1 MSSPNLKNIASIVK
15 ESLPFHIREGDY
27 DNFVRFIELYYEWL
41 SEDGNPLDVM
51 SEITDYGDLDKTLDI
66 FVNQFKSEIGA
77 VFPSVTRIR
86 DKNTSTK
93 LLSALFNATA
103 QSNSENE
110 TFVQDTFMGNGI
122 VSEFLMSFK
131 DPSYY
136 IGRDISPY
144 VADLKVYTNPANP
157 FSGVPVADASL
168 LSFPDD
174 YTELTEGTDYFLSD
188 DKLFFGQENNIL
200 APLNG
205 VSIVVVFR
213 LRTNPTS
220 SPDKNIEEEQKKRFT
235 DQNHF
240 LKLLKDF
247 YESKGSQKSLKFLF
261 RAFLNEDIDVYYP
274 KENIFKASNNR
285 WVENKSIRTN
295 PNTTSAAGTP
305 VRIIGETSSAIGI
318 IESNV
323 TFSRSNFNV
332 NEYFLGDISGEFQ
345 DQENVFV
352 EMDDGRLVKE
362 QLYSCVTG
370 FNIVNPGSNY
380 PRNFNLDFS
389 LGTNGS
395 GSGFSAKI
403 DNTTT
408 GEVSNIAIN
417 NAGDNYITGEFVEF
431 VNDGTFGSGA
441 IGRISQVGG
450 VERDFDI
457 TWTQDTKSAS
467 YPQLVWDISDDPAAV
482 FDSQT
487 SREIEVYLVN
497 RDTSYDD
504 VVLLYDF
511 DTVKS
516 SSVFY
521 EYKNDTDSIRHN
533 AYRENPSFGSAVGNF
548 SLSLKGDG
556 YVRIPDAASYFHDIP
571 SFTIDFWYYG
581 TGGTDS
587 VVFAF
592 NGIGQND
599 NADLFVMRHL
609 ASGQF
614 EMIASDGSN
623 VRRDYTSPTNVQLT
637 QLDTWRH
644 VTIYSSAADGTTV
657 YLDGTEAVDFPDLI
671 VDMKEDAVLTIGADN
686 DDADSGS
693 DMSTAFFG
701 SFRITKGQRFTEYQN
716 QTSGLIQ
723 IFGWELDP
731 IQVARRLSDYQF
743 SISSINN
750 TISFMDYDSN
760 GDLVP
765 TAIPDWQSLQLKFKN
780 IGKGPIQKIDIVT
793 GGSGYARNP
802 YAYISDESNG
812 YISGGS
818 GASVSVTGSD
828 IGGIEGISIRQQTSD
843 PSQDGFGVGYTTAP
857 ALDLTAIGDGTAQV
871 DVVTGPLCVREGAF
885 VDDQS
890 FASSDNRIHDGY
902 LWQDYSYVVRVN
914 RVIDEWRELIKRV
927 IHPAG
932 MMVFGEVTLTTKIEG
947 KRLKQA
953 ILYLFYEIIK
963 NVDVTMKNMDGLGK
977 WTGGTTLDGSGNVI
991 NKQTPINSQD
1001 LMSSGLILE
1010 YNNRQNSLSSLSG
1023 VSDDTPVG
1031 ATVDKGEGRYALLET
1046 PSIITP
1052 SADSQEIFDSWNRF
1066 SHDASGVFPANS
1078 SEMNAFVYD
1087 NSTNS
1092 IVCTVNSSTYIGFYS
1107 PQKYTTY
1114 NLSLTLS
1121 SNNADDDLL
1130 SVVLA
1135 AETDSQGNEHTISLT
1150 RSRGGVGARDY
1161 AIIYNLLQSNEQ
1173 TLFDG
1178 NALAPDPTAG
1188 GSSDNDGW
1196 TGSSGQ
1202 VYTRVNI
1209 IRSGNTFTGSVSQ
1222 YSTTI
1227 PTDSDLDPTTAFS
1240 FNLEDHPFLSLFAV
1254 EDSIG
1259 HPYGIGCWSQNSS
1272 TWSDISFTT
1281 DSNNLIPSTYGA
1293 IDKIAINH
1301 HDRFSKSHKHYYES
1315 GIIGNFFTLYNVSE
1329 QIITGDE
1336 NRVTRSFAKF
1346 EVTSAASTADYIL
1359 LGVNL
1364 LTSHGSLEN
1373 DTGAPG
1379 NVVEFRWDKVSRGN
1393 VNRINTNWVGSIRD
1407 GADPRDEKFIVNII
1421 TRQQEIPSLGTSY
1434 RSLERFKFFF
1444 DTTFSFDDLIRYRFS
1459 PQEEALDSPY
1469 LAYYGYTGAFRNTS
1483 MAGNQVTLVRKE
1495 DGTNVWGVVPV
1506 FSQNN
1511 FVGITDGTDHD
1522 WPNTS
1527 IKEVED
1533 LFERN
1538 YHAVLDSRVILKPKY
1553 LVITDENPETDG
1565 LRVAGMTNLSIERSK
1580 FRETP
1585 QILDNNFETVKLT
1598 DIDSKYLEKTNFA
1611 HESILS
1617 VYDTGN
1623 VPTTLEEL
1631 ESLTQIID

>member
-41 SEDGNPLDVM
+41 SADGNPLDVM

-136 IGRDISPY
+136 FGRDISPY
-144 VADLKVYTNPANP
+144 VADLKVYTNPPNP
-157 FSGVPVADASL
+157 FSGVPAADASL

-220 SPDKNIEEEQKKRFT
+220 SPDKNIEEEEKKRFT

-285 WVENKSIRTN
+285 WVQNKSIRTN

-318 IESNV
+318 VESKINF
-323 TFSRSNFNV
+323 TLLNFNV

-352 EMDDGRLVKE
+352 EMDDGRLVRE

-370 FNIVNPGSNY
+370 FNIINPGSNY

-403 DNTTT
+403 NNTTT
-408 GEVSNIAIN
+408 AGISNIAIN

-533 AYRENPSFGSAVGNF
+533 AYRENPSFGSAIGNF

-556 YVRIPDAASYFHDIP
+556 YVRIPKAASYFHDIP

-581 TGGTDS
+581 TGGSDS

-671 VDMKEDAVLTIGADN
+671 VDMREDAVLTIGADN
-686 DDADSGS
+686 DDSDSGS
-693 DMSTAFFG
+693 DMSTSFFG

-716 QTSGLIQ
+716 QTTGEIQ

-731 IQVARRLSDYQF
+731 IQVARRLSDYQY

-760 GDLVP
+760 GDLIP
-765 TAIPDWQSLQLKFKN
+765 TAIPDWQSLQLKFNN
-780 IGKGPIQKIDIVT
+780 IAKGPIEKIDIVT

-812 YISGGS
+812 YVSSGS
-818 GASVSVTGSD
+818 GASVSITGSD
-828 IGGIEGISIRQQTSD
+828 IGGIEEISIRQQTSD

-857 ALDLTAIGDGTAQV
+857 TLDLTAIGDGTAQV

-977 WTGGTTLDGSGNVI
+977 WTGGTTLDGSGNVV
-991 NKQTPINSQD
+991 NKQTPVNSQD

-1010 YNNRQNSLSSLSG
+1010 YNNRQDTLSSLSG

-1031 ATVDKGEGRYALLET
+1031 ATVDKGEGRYALM
-1046 PSIITP
+1046 IN
-1052 SADSQEIFDSWNRF
+1052 A
-1066 SHDASGVFPANS
+1066 DASGGGANNF
-1078 SEMNAFVYD
+1078 SEIN
-1087 NSTNS
+1087 
-1092 IVCTVNSSTYIGFYS
+1092 YI
-1107 PQKYTTY
+1107 
-1114 NLSLTLS
+1114 
-1121 SNNADDDLL
+1121 
-1130 SVVLA
+1130 
-1135 AETDSQGNEHTISLT
+1135 
-1150 RSRGGVGARDY
+1150 
-1161 AIIYNLLQSNEQ
+1161 
-1173 TLFDG
+1173 
-1178 NALAPDPTAG
+1178 AL
-1188 GSSDNDGW
+1188 
-1196 TGSSGQ
+1196 
-1202 VYTRVNI
+1202 
-1209 IRSGNTFTGSVSQ
+1209 
-1222 YSTTI
+1222 
-1227 PTDSDLDPTTAFS
+1227 
-1240 FNLEDHPFLSLFAV
+1240 
-1254 EDSIG
+1254 
-1259 HPYGIGCWSQNSS
+1259 
-1272 TWSDISFTT
+1272 
-1281 DSNNLIPSTYGA
+1281 
-1293 IDKIAINH
+1293 NH
-1301 HDRFSKSHKHYYES
+1301 HDRFSKSQKHYYES
-1315 GIIGNFFTLYNVSE
+1315 GIIGNFFTFYNVSE
-1329 QIITGDE
+1329 EIITGDE
-1336 NRVTRSFAKF
+1336 HRVTRSFAKF
-1346 EVTSAASTADYIL
+1346 EVTSATSNEHYIL

-1364 LTSHGSLEN
+1364 LSSHGALDN
-1373 DTGAPG
+1373 DLNAPG

-1393 VNRINTNWVGSIRD
+1393 VSRINTNWVGSIRD

-1459 PQEEALDSPY
+1459 PYEEALDSPY

-1483 MAGNQVTLVRKE
+1483 MAGNQVTIVQKE

-1522 WPNTS
+1522 WPNTT
-1527 IKEVED
+1527 IQKVEE

-1538 YHAVLDSRVILKPKY
+1538 YHAVLDSRVTLKPKY

-1585 QILDNNFETVKLT
+1585 QILDNNFETVKIT
-1598 DIDSKYLEKTNFA
+1598 DIDTKYLEKTNFA
-1611 HESILS
+1611 HETILS

-1623 VPTTLEEL
+1623 VPTTIEEL

>member
-1 MSSPNLKNIASIVK
+1 MSSPNLKNISSIVK
-15 ESLPFHIREGDY
+15 ESLPFHIREGEY
-27 DNFVRFIELYYEWL
+27 DNFVKFIELYYEWL
-41 SEDGNPLDVM
+41 SQDGNPLDVM
-51 SEITDYGDLDKTLDI
+51 SEITEYGDLDKTLDI

-86 DKNTSTK
+86 DKNTNSK
-93 LLSALFNATA
+93 ILGALFNSTV

-110 TFVQDTFMGNGI
+110 TFIQDTFMGNGI
-122 VSEFLMSFK
+122 VSEFLLSYR

-136 IGRDISPY
+136 FGRDVSPY
-144 VADLKVYTNPANP
+144 VADLKVYTNPSNP
-157 FSGVPVADASL
+157 FSGSPATDSSL

-174 YTELTEGTDYFLSD
+174 YTELTEGTDYYLND
-188 DKLFFGQENNIL
+188 DRLVFGEEDNIL

-205 VSIVVVFR
+205 VSIVVVFQ
-213 LRTNPTS
+213 LRTNPTTT
-220 SPDKNIEEEQKKRFT
+220 PDKNIEEEKKKKFT

-240 LKLLKDF
+240 LKLLRDF
-247 YESKGSQKSLKFLF
+247 YQSKGSQKSLQFLF

-274 KENIFKASNNR
+274 KENIFKVSNNR
-285 WVENKSIRTN
+285 WVQSKSIRTN

-318 IESNV
+318 VESEINYA
-323 TFSRSNFNV
+323 RSNFNV
-332 NEYFLGDISGEFQ
+332 NEYFLGDVSGEFQ

-352 EMDDGRLVKE
+352 EMDDGRLVRE
-362 QLYSCVTG
+362 QLYSCITG
-370 FNIVNPGSNY
+370 FEVVNPGSNY
-380 PRNFNLDFS
+380 PRNFVLDFN
-389 LGTNGS
+389 LGTTGS
-395 GSGFSAKI
+395 GVGFSAKI
-403 DNTTT
+403 NNTTT
-408 GEVSNIAIN
+408 GEVTNISVN
-417 NAGDNYITGEFVEF
+417 TAGDNYITGEFVEF

-457 TWTQDTKSAS
+457 TWTQNTRNPS
-467 YPQLVWDISDDPAAV
+467 YPQVIWDISDYPDAV

-487 SREIEVYLVN
+487 SREVEVYLVN
-497 RDTSYDD
+497 RDTIYDD

-516 SSVFY
+516 SSIFY
-521 EYKNDTDSIRHN
+521 EFKNDTNSVRHN
-533 AYRENPSFGSAVGNF
+533 AYRENPSFGSAIGNF
-548 SLSLKGDG
+548 SLSLRGDG
-556 YVRIPDAASYFHDIP
+556 YVRIPDAAGYFNEQDH
-571 SFTIDFWYYG
+571 FTIDFWYYG
-581 TGGTDS
+581 TGGSDS

-599 NADLFVMRHL
+599 NADIFVMRHL

-614 EMIASDGSN
+614 ELIGSDSAN
-623 VRRDYTSPTNVQLT
+623 VRRDYTSATNVQLT

-644 VTIYSSAADGTTV
+644 VTIYSSAVDGTTV
-657 YLDGTEAVDFPDLI
+657 YLDGTEAADFPDLI
-671 VDMKEDAVLTIGADN
+671 VSMPADAVLTIGADN

-701 SFRITKGQRFTEYQN
+701 SFRITKGRRFTEYQN
-716 QTSGLIQ
+716 QTTGAIQ
-723 IFGWELDP
+723 IFGWDLDP

-743 SISSINN
+743 SISSVNN
-750 TISFMDYDSN
+750 TISFMDYN
-760 GDLVP
+760 TGGDLVP

-780 IGKGPIQKIDIVT
+780 IGKGPVEKIDLVT

-802 YAYISDESNG
+802 YAYISDTSNG
-812 YISGGS
+812 YVSGGA
-818 GASVSVTGSD
+818 GASVSVTGSN
-828 IGGIEGISIRQQTSD
+828 IGGIEGITIRQNSSN
-843 PSQDGFGVGYTTAP
+843 PSQDGFGVGYTTP
-857 ALDLTAIGDGTAQV
+857 PTLDLTPIGDGTAQV
-871 DVVTGPLCVREGAF
+871 NVLTGPLCVREGAF

-914 RVIDEWRELIKRV
+914 RVIDEWRDLIKRV

-991 NKQTPINSQD
+991 NKQTPVNSQD

-1010 YNNRQNSLSSLSG
+1010 YNNRQDTLSSLSG

-1031 ATVDKGEGRYALLET
+1031 ATVDKGEGRY
-1046 PSIITP
+1046 
-1052 SADSQEIFDSWNRF
+1052 
-1066 SHDASGVFPANS
+1066 
-1078 SEMNAFVYD
+1078 
-1087 NSTNS
+1087 
-1092 IVCTVNSSTYIGFYS
+1092 
-1107 PQKYTTY
+1107 
-1114 NLSLTLS
+1114 TLMV
-1121 SNNADDDLL
+1121 NADGSGSL
-1130 SVVLA
+1130 V
-1135 AETDSQGNEHTISLT
+1135 TD
-1150 RSRGGVGARDY
+1150 
-1161 AIIYNLLQSNEQ
+1161 
-1173 TLFDG
+1173 
-1178 NALAPDPTAG
+1178 
-1188 GSSDNDGW
+1188 
-1196 TGSSGQ
+1196 
-1202 VYTRVNI
+1202 
-1209 IRSGNTFTGSVSQ
+1209 
-1222 YSTTI
+1222 
-1227 PTDSDLDPTTAFS
+1227 FS
-1240 FNLEDHPFLSLFAV
+1240 EIN
-1254 EDSIG
+1254 
-1259 HPYGIGCWSQNSS
+1259 Y
-1272 TWSDISFTT
+1272 
-1281 DSNNLIPSTYGA
+1281 
-1293 IDKIAINH
+1293 IAINH
-1301 HDRFSKSHKHYYES
+1301 HDRFSKSQKHYYES
-1315 GIIGNFFTLYNVSE
+1315 GIIGNFFTFYNVSE
-1329 QIITGDE
+1329 EIITGDE
-1336 NRVTRSFAKF
+1336 HRVTRSFAKF
-1346 EVTSAASTADYIL
+1346 EVTSAASTDNYIL

-1364 LTSHGSLEN
+1364 LSSYGSL
-1373 DTGAPG
+1373 DGDLSTAG
-1379 NVVEFRWDKVSRGN
+1379 NTVEFRWDKVSRGN
-1393 VNRINTNWVGSIRD
+1393 VSRINTNWVGSIRD

-1483 MAGNQVTLVRKE
+1483 MAGNQVTVVQKE

-1522 WPNTS
+1522 WPNTT
-1527 IKEVED
+1527 IQKVEE

-1538 YHAVLDSRVILKPKY
+1538 YHAVLDSRITLTPKY

-1585 QILDNNFETVKLT
+1585 QVLDNNFESVKIT

-1611 HESILS
+1611 HETILS
-1617 VYDTGN
+1617 VYDTN
-1623 VPTTLEEL
+1623 NIPSTLQEL
-1631 ESLTQIID
+1631 ESLVQLID

>member
-15 ESLPFHIREGDY
+15 ESLPFHIREGEY
-27 DNFVRFIELYYEWL
+27 DNFVRFVELYYEWL
-41 SEDGNPLDVM
+41 SADGNPLDVM

-86 DKNTSTK
+86 DKNTNAK
-93 LLSALFNATA
+93 LLGALFNATA

-136 IGRDISPY
+136 FGRDISPY
-144 VADLKVYTNPANP
+144 VADLKVYTNPSNP
-157 FSGVPVADASL
+157 FSGVPASDSSL

-174 YTELTEGTDYFLSD
+174 YTELTEGTDYFLND
-188 DKLFFGQENNIL
+188 DKLFFGQESNIL

-220 SPDKNIEEEQKKRFT
+220 SPDKNIEEEEKKRFT

-240 LKLLKDF
+240 LKLLRDF

-261 RAFLNEDIDVYYP
+261 RSFLNEDIDVYYP

-285 WVENKSIRTN
+285 WVQSKSIRTN

-305 VRIIGETSSAIGI
+305 VRIIGETSSAVGI
-318 IESNV
+318 VESKIDF
-323 TFSRSNFNV
+323 TRSNFSV

-352 EMDDGRLVKE
+352 EMDDGRLVRE

-370 FNIVNPGSNY
+370 FEVINPGSNY

-389 LGTNGS
+389 LATQGS

-403 DNTTT
+403 NNTTT
-408 GEVSNIAIN
+408 GEVSNVSVN
-417 NAGDNYITGEFVEF
+417 TAGDNYITGEFVEF

-457 TWTQDTKSAS
+457 TWTQNTRNPS
-467 YPQLVWDISDDPAAV
+467 YPQFVWDISDYPDAV

-487 SREIEVYLVN
+487 SREVEVYLVN

-516 SSVFY
+516 SSIFY
-521 EYKNDTDSIRHN
+521 EFKNDTNSVRHN
-533 AYRENPSFGSAVGNF
+533 AYRENPSFGSAIGNF
-548 SLSLKGDG
+548 SLSLRGDG
-556 YVRIPDAASYFHDIP
+556 YVRIPTAASYFHDIP

-644 VTIYSSAADGTTV
+644 VTIYSSASDGTTV
-657 YLDGTEAVDFPDLI
+657 YLDGTEAADFPDLI

-716 QTSGLIQ
+716 QTTGVIQ
-723 IFGWELDP
+723 IFGYDLDP

-743 SISSINN
+743 SISSVNN
-750 TISFMDYDSN
+750 TISFMDYNTN

-780 IGKGPIQKIDIVT
+780 VGKGPIQKIDIVT

-812 YISGGS
+812 YVSGGS

-828 IGGIEGISIRQQTSD
+828 IGGIEGITIRQDPSN

-857 ALDLTAIGDGTAQV
+857 TLDLSPLGDGTAQV
-871 DVVTGPLCVREGAF
+871 NVLTGPLCVREGTF

-914 RVIDEWRELIKRV
+914 RVIDEWRDLIKRV

-977 WTGGTTLDGSGNVI
+977 WTGGTTLDGSGNVV
-991 NKQTPINSQD
+991 NKQTPVNSQD

-1010 YNNRQNSLSSLSG
+1010 YNNRQNSLHSLSG

-1031 ATVDKGEGRYALLET
+1031 ATVDKGEGRYALMVN
-1046 PSIITP
+1046 
-1052 SADSQEIFDSWNRF
+1052 A
-1066 SHDASGVFPANS
+1066 DASGGGAVNF
-1078 SEMNAFVYD
+1078 SEIN
-1087 NSTNS
+1087 
-1092 IVCTVNSSTYIGFYS
+1092 YI
-1107 PQKYTTY
+1107 
-1114 NLSLTLS
+1114 
-1121 SNNADDDLL
+1121 
-1130 SVVLA
+1130 
-1135 AETDSQGNEHTISLT
+1135 
-1150 RSRGGVGARDY
+1150 
-1161 AIIYNLLQSNEQ
+1161 
-1173 TLFDG
+1173 
-1178 NALAPDPTAG
+1178 AL
-1188 GSSDNDGW
+1188 
-1196 TGSSGQ
+1196 
-1202 VYTRVNI
+1202 
-1209 IRSGNTFTGSVSQ
+1209 
-1222 YSTTI
+1222 
-1227 PTDSDLDPTTAFS
+1227 
-1240 FNLEDHPFLSLFAV
+1240 
-1254 EDSIG
+1254 
-1259 HPYGIGCWSQNSS
+1259 
-1272 TWSDISFTT
+1272 
-1281 DSNNLIPSTYGA
+1281 
-1293 IDKIAINH
+1293 NH
-1301 HDRFSKSHKHYYES
+1301 HDRFSKSQRHYYES
-1315 GIIGNFFTLYNVSE
+1315 GIIGNFFTFYNVSE
-1329 QIITGDE
+1329 EIITGDE
-1336 NRVTRSFAKF
+1336 HRVTRSFAKF
-1346 EVTSAASTADYIL
+1346 EVTSATSTDHYIL

-1364 LTSHGSLEN
+1364 LSSYGSLDN
-1373 DTGAPG
+1373 DLNTPG
-1379 NVVEFRWDKVSRGN
+1379 NTVEFRWDKVSRGN
-1393 VNRINTNWVGSIRD
+1393 VSRINTNWVGSVRD

-1459 PQEEALDSPY
+1459 PYEEALESPY

-1483 MAGNQVTLVRKE
+1483 MAGNQVTVVQKE

-1522 WPNTS
+1522 WPNTT
-1527 IKEVED
+1527 IQEVEE

-1538 YHAVLDSRVILKPKY
+1538 YHAVLDSRVTLKPKY

-1585 QILDNNFETVKLT
+1585 QVLDNNFETVKIT

-1611 HESILS
+1611 HETILS
-1617 VYDTGN
+1617 VYDTNN
-1623 VPTTLEEL
+1623 VPTTIEEL
-1631 ESLTQIID
+1631 ESLTQVID